1 MYFQI
6 VLFLLLIIESHI
18 LTAQQNK
25 TSWRDIKPIIAQK
38 CSPCHNK
45 SASSP
50 FKLLTYKDVSK
61 KHKMIE
67 EVVKK
72 GYMPPLVIDTN
83 FSHFENVIK
92 LDSTERNKI
101 LSWIE
106 QGMIKE
112 KGEKDIA
119 IKMNRVYTKK
129 GIKISLNKDFVLG
142 ESPKDQYLFSVISLP
157 IKDSIFIDNYSFIVK
172 NKHLH
177 HAELLDLMD
186 NNPKNKNRSELGYYY
201 ESTNPEIKI
210 NRYLLGWFPG
220 ASIGIF
226 PKKTGMT
233 LYGDRKYLLIMHY
246 SPSLEKFK
254 EKSFIKISK
263 SKKEGKR
270 EVLEY
275 ALHGTLKNIQ
285 ENRGA
290 YFIKANEQKI
300 FHYIDTITTDM
311 SAFGMYFH
319 AHHLC
324 QSMKAYA
331 VTPQNDTINLL
342 KIDKWKFEW
351 QFTYRLDKYIKI
363 PAGSAIHCEA
373 LYDNSAENPQN
384 PNRPPKDVKASFYAE
399 DEMMEFF
406 ILHLDYKV
414 GDENLKVEYQD

>member
-1 MYFQI
+1 MYIQI
-6 VLFLLLIIESHI
+6 AIFFLVVLKSQMLI
-18 LTAQQNK
+18 AQENK
-25 TSWRDIKPIIAQK
+25 ISWQDVKPIIAQK

-45 SASSP
+45 SVSSP
-50 FKLLTYKDVSK
+50 FELLNYKDVSK
-61 KHKMIE
+61 KYKMIE

-72 GYMPPLVIDTN
+72 GYMPPMVIDTN

-92 LDSTERNKI
+92 LDSIEKSKI
-101 LSWIE
+101 VSWIE
-106 QGMIKE
+106 QGMPKE
-112 KGEKDIA
+112 KGEKDKS
-119 IKMNRVYTKK
+119 IKVKKVKKIK
-129 GIKISLNKDFVLG
+129 GIKISLNKGFTLG
-142 ESPKDQYLFSVISLP
+142 NSPKDQYLFSVISLP
-157 IKDSIFIDNYSFIVK
+157 IKDSIFVDNYSFIVK

-186 NNPKNKNRSELGYYY
+186 VDPKKRNWSELGYEY
-201 ESTNPEIKI
+201 ESSNPDIKI

-226 PKKTGMT
+226 PEKTGMT

-246 SPSLEKFK
+246 SPSIEKFK
-254 EKSFIKISK
+254 EKSFIRISK

-285 ENRGA
+285 ESRGA
-290 YFIKANEQKI
+290 YFIKANEQKN
-300 FHYIDTITTDM
+300 FHYIDTITYDM

-324 QSMKAYA
+324 RSMKAYA
-331 VTPQNDTINLL
+331 VTPQNDTLDLL

-351 QFTYRLDKYIKI
+351 QFTYRLNKYIKI

-373 LYDNSAENPQN
+373 MYDNTADNPQN
-384 PNRPPKDVKASFYAE
+384 PNLPPKDVKASFYAE

-406 ILHLDYKV
+406 ILHLDYKE
-414 GDENLKVEYQD
+414 GDEKLEVKYRE